1 MKNKFHFYD
10 NWREILK
17 RAWSLRLMA
26 LAAVLSAVEVG
37 LPFFQDAI
45 PRGVFAVLSMAAV
58 AGAFV
63 ARLVAQ
69 KDI

>member
-1 MKNKFHFYD
+1 MKNNFHFYD
-10 NWREILK
+10 NWRDILK
-17 RAWSLRLMA
+17 RAWSLRFMA
-26 LAAVLSAVEVG
+26 LAAVLSAAEVA
-37 LPFFQDAI
+37 LPLFQDAI
-45 PRGVFAVLSMAAV
+45 PHGVFAVLSMVAV

>member
-1 MKNKFHFYD
+1 MKNNFHFYE

-17 RAWSLRLMA
+17 RAWSLRFMA
-26 LAAVLSAVEVG
+26 LAAVLSAAEVA
-37 LPFFQDAI
+37 LPLFQDAI
-45 PRGVFAVLSMAAV
+45 PRGVFAVLSMVAV